1 MARQTK
7 AEKIANIDPNT
18 IAKLGSEPGMKTLR
32 NYVSSLRSGFLRRS
46 QAIKRSGLYSYS
58 LDKVGNIMTAGQIKH
73 AGYHQLISE
82 YYKLSDFFNSQTST
96 VQGIKSVNREQD
108 IRFFGATKSGRPK
121 RTMTNEER
129 QEFWS
134 LYAEYLNMYRSDA
147 STKYASTVVQQQL
160 ADALFVDKI
169 PTDNLVDFLRQTREK
184 VQEGI
189 LDSIPDSGGGTDV
202 YHWRR
207 DSGA

>member
-7 AEKIANIDPNT
+7 AEKIASIDPNT

-46 QAIKRSGLYSYS
+46 QAINRSGLYSYS
-58 LDKVGNIMTAGQIKH
+58 LDKVGSIMTAGQIKH
-73 AGYHQLISE
+73 AGYHKLISE
-82 YYKLSDFFNSQTST
+82 YYKLADFFNSQTST
-96 VQGIKSVNREQD
+96 VQGIKTINREQD

-121 RTMTNEER
+121 RTMTVQER
-129 QEFWS
+129 EEFWA
-134 LYAEYLNMYRSDA
+134 LYKEYMNMYRADA

-160 ADALFVDKI
+160 ADALFVEKI

-184 VQEGI
+184 VQQGV
-189 LDSIPDSGGGTDV
+189 LDAIPDSGGGTDV

-207 DSGA
+207 DSWA